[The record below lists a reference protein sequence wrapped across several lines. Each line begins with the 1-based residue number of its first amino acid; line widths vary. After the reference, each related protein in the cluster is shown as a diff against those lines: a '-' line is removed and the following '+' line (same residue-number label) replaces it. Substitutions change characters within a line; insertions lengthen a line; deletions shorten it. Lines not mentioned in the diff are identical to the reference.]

1 MMRKMRWAVIALA
14 VTVLAVPAMAQM
26 YQTVEQDQAQLLQDG
41 PGRLYCPNCGMHL
54 VKFYRTGHALK
65 QPDGHLDQYCS
76 LHCLVEAN
84 PQSVIGAQVVDQ
96 VSLQFIPAAEATYVV
111 GSAKPGTMTMKSKY
125 AFADSAQAQAFAAE
139 HGGQVMDFA
148 AALEIASGGLAME
161 NEKIGA
167 KRAQMAQKGEKVFQT
182 FLSDLEWPAFDSIAS
197 AKTFVAQT
205 PAGSRLKDD
214 QLQAVALYLTGRGN
228 GAAKE
233 GPAITVPEKAK
244 CPVCG
249 MFVAKYP
256 KWAASLTRAEGEVFY
271 FDGVKDLMKFV
282 FDPQAYH
289 VAGKVQDSD
298 TILVTDFYNLG
309 AIDARQ
315 AFYVVGSNIYG
326 PMGNELIPFATRAQA
341 EVFLKDHSGDQ
352 VVTYSEITPELV
364 RQLDQ

>member
-1 MMRKMRWAVIALA
+1 MWMAGMVLA
-14 VTVLAVPAMAQM
+14 MTLLAVPVLAQM

-41 PGRLYCPNCGMHL
+41 PGRLYCPSCGMHL

-65 QPDGHLDQYCS
+65 QPDGHIDQYCS

-84 PQSVIGAQVVDQ
+84 PNSLSGAQVVDQ
-96 VSLQFIPAAEATYVV
+96 ASLQFIPAAEATYVV

-125 AFADSAQAQAFAAE
+125 AFADPAQAQAFAAE
-139 HGGQVMDFA
+139 HGGQVVDFA
-148 AALEIASGGLAME
+148 AAQEIARGGLAME

-182 FLSDLEWPAFDSIAS
+182 FLSDVELPAFSTIAE
-197 AKTFVAQT
+197 AKTYVAQT
-205 PAGSRLKDD
+205 SAGSQLKDD
-214 QLQAVALYLTGRGN
+214 QLQAVALYLMSRGEK
-228 GAAKE
+228 AAQA
-233 GPAITVPEKAK
+233 GVAITVPAKAK

-256 KWAASLTRAEGEVFY
+256 KWAASLTRGDSEVFY

-289 VAGKVQDSD
+289 VGGTIEASD
-298 TILVTDFYNLG
+298 TIHVTDFYTLG

-326 PMGNELIPFATRAQA
+326 PMGNELIPFATRDQA

-352 VVTYSEITPELV
+352 VVTYTQITPELV